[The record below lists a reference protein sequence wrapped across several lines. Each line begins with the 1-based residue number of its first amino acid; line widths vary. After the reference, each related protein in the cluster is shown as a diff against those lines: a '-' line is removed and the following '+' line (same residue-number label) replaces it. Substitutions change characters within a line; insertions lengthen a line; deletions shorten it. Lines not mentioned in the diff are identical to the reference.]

1 LRGEKTFEMHVAVL
15 GVLKSGAAYVPMDA
29 VLFPPERIKFI
40 AEDTDMKLLVTVGE
54 HFDLV
59 EGGFEKVLVEEA
71 VENTS
76 HDGTH
81 LERLVEPSDCAYMI
95 YTSGTTG
102 VPKGVVCDHI
112 GPVNMIFHKSG
123 ENIFSNGT
131 PQVDV
136 VGCAAPI
143 IFDVFVHG
151 YFGSLGNGLALS
163 LDMKCCTMLICTPS
177 VSDIFLQDK
186 TNNIKVM
193 DVGGEENVR
202 HRRRAYQH
210 CAALHI
216 QTQSKTIAK

>member
-1 LRGEKTFEMHVAVL
+1 MLFRSQSGTETMTYAELDAQAHRLAVELQRRGAKPNTYVGILMGEKTFEMHVAVL

-123 ENIFSNGT
+123 EMLFSNGK

-143 IFDVFVHG
+143 IFDMF
-151 YFGSLGNGLALS
+151 A
-163 LDMKCCTMLICTPS
+163 DRKS
-177 VSDIFLQDK
+177 V
-186 TNNIKVM
+186 V
-193 DVGGEENVR
+193 
-202 HRRRAYQH
+202 
-210 CAALHI
+210 
-216 QTQSKTIAK
+216 